1 MNELD
6 WKRMGWK
13 ITRKLIYYAIL
24 ILVLIAMF
32 TAGFSLMS
40 MANTLFVAVGL
51 LLIALTV
58 GIGITALI
66 REVLYYASHCLIPP
80 KEQNKNEE

>member
-6 WKRMGWK
+6 WKRIGWK
-13 ITRKLIYYAIL
+13 ITRKLVYYAIL
-24 ILVLIAMF
+24 VLVLIAMF

-40 MANTLFVAVGL
+40 MANTLLVMVGVLLVAFT
-51 LLIALTV
+51 A

-66 REVLYYASHCLIPP
+66 REILYYCSQYLIQP
-80 KEQNKNEE
+80 KEQNEE